1 MFKESSRNKGII
13 ATIGM
18 LVMIATIIV
27 AVSVISSN
35 KAEAGPSNNGGG
47 NNSTNTKGNVTN
59 NNSTT
64 NATNVSQNETTIEG
78 LNDNSNNSSTISP
91 DSQFI
96 KAREQYLRSWELS
109 NFSSE
114 FATFVIP
121 NSVNGYGIYDEHRS
135 NIFKPGEA
143 IVLYVEPIGFTHK
156 KLTDENGNALYNVKL
171 IPSVII
177 SSKNDNKSASIDFPQ
192 FAFTSHRKNTEA
204 ELTITVTQNTP
215 IPEGEYKILY
225 TIKDAQSNKSFDI
238 IKKVVISNREVV

>member
-1 MFKESSRNKGII
+1 MFKESSPNKGII

-18 LVMIATIIV
+18 LMMIATI
-27 AVSVISSN
+27 ISSN
-35 KAEAGPSNNGGG
+35 KAEAAPSNNGGG
-47 NNSTNTKGNVTN
+47 NNNTNTNENVTN

-64 NATNVSQNETTIEG
+64 NATNVWRNETMIEG

-96 KAREQYLRSWELS
+96 KARGQYLRSWEES

-135 NIFKPGEA
+135 NILKPGEP

-156 KLTDENGNALYNVKL
+156 KTD
-171 IPSVII
+171 
-177 SSKNDNKSASIDFPQ
+177 
-192 FAFTSHRKNTEA
+192 R
-204 ELTITVTQNTP
+204 
-215 IPEGEYKILY
+215 
-225 TIKDAQSNKSFDI
+225 
-238 IKKVVISNREVV
+238 